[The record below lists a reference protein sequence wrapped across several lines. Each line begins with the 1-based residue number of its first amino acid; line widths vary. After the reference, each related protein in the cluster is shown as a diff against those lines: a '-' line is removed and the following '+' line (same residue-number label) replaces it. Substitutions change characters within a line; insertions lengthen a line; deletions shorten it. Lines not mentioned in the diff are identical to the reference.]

1 MKYKKHG
8 AVLLTA
14 FFLAVIICSTVCA
27 ADSND
32 NSIIS
37 TTDPSGIQSQEAP
50 VESEQNNSSSQT
62 VVDPIISGTVLNGSS
77 NTGLGGVTIRVFDS
91 GSNLMAETI
100 TGADGS
106 YQVNFNN
113 PGTVFQVAA
122 IRLGYLSY
130 SKEINVT
137 PNANNPLDPNLY
149 GTANF
154 RLYAL
159 PVYSGNA
166 SSYVLNVG
174 AIPGI
179 LLDIYAGKSSAWVDS
194 NGIPYSEGEGIPLEV
209 RLLAGDLL
217 AGLLNVN
224 STGDQGLVTG
234 GILPGNLPSLLQ
246 LLGLNVGALVGVAD
260 SSTNPPEASG
270 GSSLVSL
277 QLSLLN
283 LIQIINLGVINANS
297 SVIPDFDTGT
307 LTSSSSVGSTANI
320 LVLGGLLEINALD
333 VHATAIANGE
343 PGGASAI
350 YDWTVA
356 DIKLLGISIL
366 DQLRING
373 VVQIPGVLR
382 IALSDKTEITSPDG
396 THAFASGD
404 ALNIELLNIIP
415 GYELLTLTLGHAQA
429 EASVPLGG
437 LDVGT
442 ADLGIDKVVNTLT
455 PNYMEEITFTLTAH
469 NYGPDD
475 ATNVQ
480 VTDLLPAGFEWVS
493 DDSNN
498 SYNPVT
504 GIWNIG
510 NLANGTSAVLHI
522 IARVIVSNTT
532 ITNMVSING
541 TEHDLNP
548 DNDQDSVTVTV
559 SPASDLTITKT
570 VNNPTPQY
578 LETIT
583 YTITIHNNGPDNATG
598 VTSTDTLPTGLQY
611 ISDDSNGAYNTSN
624 GIWTIGTLTNG
635 ATTILHILAQVMV
648 SNTQIT
654 NIATVNGTNYDQNN
668 TNNETNTT
676 ITIGPASDLTITKTV
691 DNPTPNYLET
701 ITYTITIHNNGPD
714 NATGVTSTDTLP
726 TGLQYISDDSNGAYN
741 TSNGIWTIG
750 TLTNGATTILHILA
764 QVMVSN
770 TQITNIATV
779 NGTNYDQNNTND
791 ETNTTINIGPASD
804 LTITKTVDNPT
815 PNYLETITYTIT
827 IHNNGPDNANGVIV
841 TDLLPTG
848 LRYIQDDSGN
858 TYNPTTGIWN
868 IGTLNN
874 NTNAVLHILA
884 QVMVSNTQIT
894 NIATINGTNYDQN
907 NTNNET
913 NTTINIGPA
922 SDLTITK
929 TVNNP
934 TPQYLETITYTITIH
949 NNGPDNATGVTSTDT
964 LPTGLQYIS
973 DDSNGAYNTSKG
985 IWTIGTLTNGATT
998 ILHILAQVMVSN
1010 TQITNIATVNGTN
1023 YDQNNT
1029 NNETNTTITIPP
1041 ASDLGIAI
1049 TVNNAHPKYL
1059 DFVEFTLTAN
1069 NYGPDDAPNAK
1080 VNFTAPAGLRYVSD
1094 DTNGSFNSTTGL
1106 WSIGFMA
1113 TNSMA
1118 VMHLIMQAMASN
1130 VQMTVEA
1137 VITDPDPNLA
1147 SGFYDP
1153 NPDNNRATASV
1164 SPYSVSDPGNPTTTT
1179 DSGNP
1184 TTSSEK
1190 TVGMQTTGIPIGG
1203 ILMAILMIF
1212 AGISVS
1218 KRK

>member
-8 AVLLTA
+8 AVLLT
-14 FFLAVIICSTVCA
+14 FFLAVILCSAVSA
-27 ADSND
+27 ADSSD
-32 NSIIS
+32 TPINSSADI
-37 TTDPSGIQSQEAP
+37 SGIQSDTSAE
-50 VESEQNNSSSQT
+50 VDENNSDSSII
-62 VVDPIISGTVLNGSS
+62 DPIISGTVIESGSD
-77 NTGLGGVTIRVFDS
+77 TGLGGVTIRVWDTTD
-91 GSNLMAETI
+91 NLMAETI
-100 TGADGS
+100 TGVDGS

-113 PGTVFQVAA
+113 PGTVFRVAA

-130 SKEINVT
+130 SKEITVT
-137 PNANNPLDPNLY
+137 PNASNPSDPNLY

-159 PVYSGNA
+159 PAYSGNA
-166 SSYVLNVG
+166 SSFVLNVG

-179 LLDIYAGKSSAWVDS
+179 LLDIYAGKSSAWADS
-194 NGIPYSEGEGIPLEV
+194 QVIPYSEGEGIPLEV
-209 RLLAGDLL
+209 RLLTGDLL

-234 GILPGNLPSLLQ
+234 RILPSNLPSLLQ

-283 LIQIINLGVINANS
+283 LIQIINLGVINADS
-297 SVIPDFDTGT
+297 SVTPDFDTGA

-333 VHATAIANGE
+333 VHATATANGE

-382 IALSDKTEITSPDG
+382 IALGDKTEITSLDG

-404 ALNIELLNIIP
+404 ALNIELLNLIP

-437 LDVGT
+437 LDVRT

-455 PNYMEEITFTLTAH
+455 PNYMDEVVFTLTAH

-480 VTDLLPAGFEWVS
+480 VTDQLPAGFEWVS

-498 SYNPVT
+498 SYDPVT
-504 GIWNIG
+504 GVWTIG
-510 NLANGTSAVLHI
+510 DLANGTSTVLHI
-522 IARVIVSNTT
+522 VARVIVSNTQ
-532 ITNMVSING
+532 ITNVAIING
-541 TEHDLNP
+541 TEHDQEP

-559 SPASDLTITKT
+559 GPASDLTITKT
-570 VNNPTPQY
+570 VNNTTPEY

-583 YTITIHNNGPDNATG
+583 YTITIHNNGPDNATN
-598 VTSTDTLPTGLQY
+598 VISTDTLPTGLQY
-611 ISDDSNGAYNTSN
+611 ISDNGNGSYNHNT
-624 GIWTIGTLTNG
+624 GLWTIGTLNNNTN
-635 ATTILHILAQVMV
+635 AILHIIAQVIT

-654 NIATVNGTNYDQNN
+654 NIANVTSTNYDQNN

-676 ITIGPASDLTITKTV
+676 ITIPPASDLTITKTV
-691 DNPTPNYLET
+691 NNTTPEYLET

-714 NATGVTSTDTLP
+714 NATNVISTDTLP
-726 TGLQYISDDSNGAYN
+726 PGLQYISDDGNGSYN
-741 TSNGIWTIG
+741 
-750 TLTNGATTILHILA
+750 
-764 QVMVSN
+764 
-770 TQITNIATV
+770 
-779 NGTNYDQNNTND
+779 
-791 ETNTTINIGPASD
+791 
-804 LTITKTVDNPT
+804 
-815 PNYLETITYTIT
+815 
-827 IHNNGPDNANGVIV
+827 HN
-841 TDLLPTG
+841 TG
-848 LRYIQDDSGN
+848 L
-858 TYNPTTGIWN
+858 WA

-874 NTNAVLHILA
+874 NTNAILHIIA
-884 QVMVSNTQIT
+884 QVMVSNT
-894 NIATINGTNYDQN
+894 N
-907 NTNNET
+907 
-913 NTTINIGPA
+913 
-922 SDLTITK
+922 
-929 TVNNP
+929 
-934 TPQYLETITYTITIH
+934 
-949 NNGPDNATGVTSTDT
+949 
-964 LPTGLQYIS
+964 
-973 DDSNGAYNTSKG
+973 
-985 IWTIGTLTNGATT
+985 
-998 ILHILAQVMVSN
+998 
-1010 TQITNIATVNGTN
+1010 ITNIATVNGTN

-1049 TVNNAHPKYL
+1049 NVNDAHPKYL
-1059 DFVEFTLTAN
+1059 DFVEFTMTAH

-1080 VNFTAPAGLRYVSD
+1080 VYFTAPAGLRYISD

-1106 WSIGFMA
+1106 WSIGYMA
-1113 TNSMA
+1113 TNTMA
-1118 VMHLIMQAMASN
+1118 VMHLIMQAMVSD

-1179 DSGNP
+1179 DSSNP
-1184 TTSSEK
+1184 TKTSSGK

-1203 ILMAILMIF
+1203 ILMAIMMIF
-1212 AGISVS
+1212 AGVTVS